1 MTMTSV
7 AGWLLAIG
15 ALSTCASMA
24 MAQSAGVQAPP
35 ADCRVAPDAGD
46 PARDNPVRGENDARP
61 PAGNNLL
68 AECGSVL
75 APPITGDA
83 EMVEPAPDKGRTPVI
98 DPSEVRPEPQ

>member
-1 MTMTSV
+1 MTRTSV

-15 ALSTCASMA
+15 ALSTCASVA
-24 MAQSAGVQAPP
+24 MAQSAGVEAPP

-46 PARDNPVRGENDARP
+46 PARGGDDTRP

-75 APPITGDA
+75 VPPITGDA